1 MAVRV
6 GDELSA
12 WEPVSPRVPQGSVLG
27 PPLFL
32 IFLND
37 MPAITTNTT
46 MLFADDS
53 KLIRKVRSPETIQ
66 SVLNSLSQW
75 THVWQMKINESKC
88 SVLHIGKDNPKWN
101 HTMCNSPLQGIEKE
115 RYLGVVYQLVIPFV
129 GKKIHEKLLEKHI
142 TSWIIRNVVSGKPEV
157 LIPFYKAFVRPHLEY
172 AVQMWAPTARHGN

>member
-53 KLIRKVRSPETIQ
+53 KLKESTITRNHSISP
-66 SVLNSLSQW
+66 
-75 THVWQMKINESKC
+75 K
-88 SVLHIGKDNPKWN
+88 
-101 HTMCNSPLQGIEKE
+101 
-115 RYLGVVYQLVIPFV
+115 
-129 GKKIHEKLLEKHI
+129 
-142 TSWIIRNVVSGKPEV
+142 
-157 LIPFYKAFVRPHLEY
+157 
-172 AVQMWAPTARHGN
+172 

>member
-1 MAVRV
+1 
-6 GDELSA
+6 
-12 WEPVSPRVPQGSVLG
+12 
-27 PPLFL
+27 
-32 IFLND
+32 

-75 THVWQMKINESKC
+75 THAWQMKINESKC

-101 HTMCNSPLQGIEKE
+101 HTMCNSPLQGVEKE

-129 GKKIHEKLLEKHI
+129 GKKIYEKLLEKHI

-157 LIPFYKAFVRPHLEY
+157 LIPFYKAFFRPHLEY